1 MPRVKR
7 GTKRRASRKKTL
19 TLAKGFFL
27 TKSKLHRAAQEAVEK
42 SLRYGYVGRRLKK
55 RDFRALWIVR
65 IGAACRQAGL
75 SYSRF
80 MSGLK
85 KCEIDLNRK
94 ILADMAMNDPAAF
107 GALVVQVKAAAP
119 PEKAPKAGAPEKE
132 PKKRQPK
139 AVKPEAPAPEKTPV

>member
-1 MPRVKR
+1 VPRVKR

-55 RDFRALWIVR
+55 RDFRSLWIVR
-65 IGAACRQAGL
+65 IGAACRQADL

-85 KCEIDLNRK
+85 KCGIDLNRK
-94 ILADMAMNDPAAF
+94 ILADMAMNDTAAF
-107 GALVVQVKAAAP
+107 GALIVQVKAAAP
-119 PEKAPKAGAPEKE
+119 PEKAPKKAAHKPEAAPEK
-132 PKKRQPK
+132 
-139 AVKPEAPAPEKTPV
+139 AATPEKTPV